1 MLRRYTQLVTV
12 ALFAVFLMTATVAN
26 ADVINRLRLA
36 FNDELQPEIRP
47 QERPIYRNSIEDL
60 VKNAN
65 MWRKL
70 RSSASIVEPDID
82 W

>member
-1 MLRRYTQLVTV
+1 MLRRYAQLCSV
-12 ALFAVFLMTATVAN
+12 ALLALFWMQATVAH

-36 FNDELQPEIRP
+36 FNDESEIRP

-70 RSSASIVEPDID
+70 RSSASYVEPDIE